1 MIGCDDCDGC
11 FGLVI
16 GIGCDERGCDCCVA
30 RSLNWIGVFD
40 DGNFLEY
47 RYVDGFG

>member
-1 MIGCDDCDGC
+1 MIGCDDCDSC

-30 RSLNWIGVFD
+30 RSLNWNGVFD
-40 DGNFLEY
+40 GGDCLG
-47 RYVDGFG
+47 